1 MRNEYDLILA
11 KMTNSED
18 VMKDLIKSK
27 DEIVRKELA
36 KNEDLAG
43 KYTDILAED
52 ESWRVRV
59 CTAMRSDL
67 ELKTLIRLC
76 NDKDEKVASFAVSN
90 IILPVAELVKKYYT
104 GTGMVKAAAENSLR
118 LYYEQLEYSDL
129 REDLKAKLEQ
139 YFILIPRC
147 VAIELWLSDYHRFS
161 IINPDDGTDR
171 YADNFNSLEEMVS
184 AYPMAIFGLEINNK
198 EGVDHYDK
206 AV

>member
-59 CTAMRSDL
+59 
-67 ELKTLIRLC
+67 
-76 NDKDEKVASFAVSN
+76 
-90 IILPVAELVKKYYT
+90 
-104 GTGMVKAAAENSLR
+104 
-118 LYYEQLEYSDL
+118 
-129 REDLKAKLEQ
+129 
-139 YFILIPRC
+139 
-147 VAIELWLSDYHRFS
+147 
-161 IINPDDGTDR
+161 
-171 YADNFNSLEEMVS
+171 
-184 AYPMAIFGLEINNK
+184 
-198 EGVDHYDK
+198 
-206 AV
+206 